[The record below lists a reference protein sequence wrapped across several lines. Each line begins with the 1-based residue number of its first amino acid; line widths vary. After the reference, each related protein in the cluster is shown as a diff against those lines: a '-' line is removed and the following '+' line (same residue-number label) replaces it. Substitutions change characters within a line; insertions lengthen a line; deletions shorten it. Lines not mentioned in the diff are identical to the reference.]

1 MRRIPDI
8 LSHCH
13 DNGRPRPIWH
23 NSTIARLNFSARTGT
38 RHVGCSNSYKS
49 PSLQYANLRRILLYV
64 DLIAL
69 FVFNFLNLLSQ
80 VIGAGSHPTIQ
91 TPHCFL
97 TFFATLITR
106 KITIQPPT
114 NEKWSPEIEQ
124 PFVKVVVFPIEVHG
138 VAHPRVGLDSLLTPA
153 NKNRDLP
160 DDIKVSVN
168 NYAISLKVK
177 AEKMI
182 IMGEFVLKVTLDLL
196 SCPRSTFWP

>member
-1 MRRIPDI
+1 MWPEMQE
-8 LSHCH
+8 LSHLVLCY
-13 DNGRPRPIWH
+13 R
-23 NSTIARLNFSARTGT
+23 
-38 RHVGCSNSYKS
+38 VG
-49 PSLQYANLRRILLYV
+49 
-64 DLIAL
+64 
-69 FVFNFLNLLSQ
+69 
-80 VIGAGSHPTIQ
+80 
-91 TPHCFL
+91 
-97 TFFATLITR
+97 
-106 KITIQPPT
+106 
-114 NEKWSPEIEQ
+114 EIEQ